1 MGTPLL
7 EVGVESEVTA
17 PKKVVNQPSPC
28 ETQCRI
34 EQQDLIACVRSS
46 QSVASGE
53 GLTTKCDISAA
64 VAVWTTCCSKA
75 NEATGTDR
83 TNDGPYFSL
92 EVSMLFLVEL
102 NLLLLVS
109 ISPL

>member
-1 MGTPLL
+1 MGTPFL
-7 EVGVESEVTA
+7 EVSVESEARV
-17 PKKVVNQPSPC
+17 PKKVVNQLSPC

-53 GLTTKCDISAA
+53 GLITKCDIATA
-64 VAVWTTCCSKA
+64 VAVWTACCSKA

-92 EVSMLFLVEL
+92 EAPGTGQS
-102 NLLLLVS
+102 
-109 ISPL
+109 